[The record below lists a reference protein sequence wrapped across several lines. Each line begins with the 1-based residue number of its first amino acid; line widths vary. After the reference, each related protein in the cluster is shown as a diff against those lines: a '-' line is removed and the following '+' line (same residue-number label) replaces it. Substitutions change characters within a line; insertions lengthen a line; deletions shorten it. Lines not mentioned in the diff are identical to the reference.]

1 VEPICSLFF
10 ETLQNCH
17 DTADITMPLVS
28 FARNLS
34 SRGVVER
41 LKKEK
46 REQRAT
52 GFAFFE
58 ISFNDDITSTL
69 LELWRFLHQHQRR
82 RLGELSFF
90 FCPENTNL
98 TAILQAALALDL
110 FSLIRIQGAKRDL
123 SQPTLTVESLGGQMK
138 HARNLTTLNLSFLRL
153 SRNAAAFLKLLLE
166 NNHCLE
172 RLLLSN
178 LVLEE
183 SSLEE
188 LKQGLKYNTKLQVIA
203 LISCGLSDTDM
214 ALLLESLVSHPVL
227 TTLRLFGNQCRSRSL
242 HAMTRL
248 LSSPQCKLQS
258 LDMHHQ
264 FPPSH
269 FRHDNS
275 EGKMRIQVLVEQW
288 QGTYRNNTLRR
299 LVLSGDKLGD
309 EDMKYLAL
317 LLRRL
322 PCLEELDLE
331 GNCITDCGLRELAQH
346 SQVPSRLRILR
357 LAENAFTHDAAPA
370 LLDLLQ
376 QHPELQCVTP
386 STYWKVSTPYG
397 NDIRNYLEQNRAG
410 RVLLCGKSTIPL
422 SVWPTVL
429 ARLTAKPFLRGS
441 ANGVYYL
448 LRNGPVTFEPGRS
461 RTREPEHDS
470 CGKKR
475 KRDAT
480 VGKSMGVYGG
490 DKSWNL
496 TRYA

>member
-1 VEPICSLFF
+1 
-10 ETLQNCH
+10 
-17 DTADITMPLVS
+17 MPLVS
-28 FARNLS
+28 FTRILS

-41 LKKEK
+41 LEEEK
-46 REQRAT
+46 REPRAT
-52 GFAFFE
+52 SFSFFE
-58 ISFNDDITSTL
+58 ISFNDDITSAL
-69 LELWRFLHQHQRR
+69 LELLRFLHQHQRR
-82 RLGELSFF
+82 RLGELTFYS
-90 FCPENTNL
+90 CPGNTNL
-98 TAILQAALALDL
+98 TAILQAVLALDL
-110 FSLIRIQGAKRDL
+110 FSLIRIQGAKRDPNY

-138 HARNLTTLNLSFLRL
+138 YARNLTTLNLSFLRL

-166 NNHCLE
+166 NNHSLE
-172 RLLLSN
+172 QLLLSN

-183 SSLEE
+183 GSLEA
-188 LKQGLKYNTKLQVIA
+188 LKEGLKYNAKLKVIA
-203 LISCGLSDTDM
+203 FISCGLSDPDM

-264 FPPSH
+264 FPPSLS
-269 FRHDNS
+269 RNNNG
-275 EGKMRIQVLVEQW
+275 EGKMRIQVMVKQW

-309 EDMKYLAL
+309 EDMKHLGL

-322 PCLEELDLE
+322 PCLEELDLD

-357 LAENAFTHDAAPA
+357 LEDNAFTHDAAPA
-370 LLDLLQ
+370 LLNLLQ

-386 STYWKVSTPYG
+386 STYWRVFNPYG
-397 NDIRNYLEQNRAG
+397 NDIRNYLDQNRAG
-410 RVLLCGKSTIPL
+410 RVLLCGKSTIPPSL
-422 SVWPTVL
+422 WPTVL
-429 ARLTAKPFLRGS
+429 ARLTANPFLSGGV
-441 ANGVYYL
+441 NGVYYL
-448 LRNGPVTFEPGRS
+448 LRNGPVIFEPGRS
-461 RTREPEHDS
+461 RRREPEHDS

-490 DKSWNL
+490 DKSRNL
-496 TRYA
+496 T